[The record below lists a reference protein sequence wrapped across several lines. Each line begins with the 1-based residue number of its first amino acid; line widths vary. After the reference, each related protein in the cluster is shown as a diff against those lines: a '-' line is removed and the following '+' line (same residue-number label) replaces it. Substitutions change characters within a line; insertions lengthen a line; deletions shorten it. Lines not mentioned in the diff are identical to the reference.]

1 MTRPAVGSS
10 QIPGRLTP
18 GGREAERI
26 LGFMAFRLED
36 VQAALATDG
45 LDGWL
50 LYDFHGSN
58 QIARSL
64 AGLNGG
70 GKMTTRRWFYLIPAT
85 GTPRALVH
93 AIEPHT
99 LSHLPGE
106 TRQYSGRQALSQGLD
121 TLLSGVGT
129 LAMEYSPDNAIPY
142 IARVDA
148 GTVEAVRKRGVTVVS
163 SGDLVQRFEALWSP
177 EQVETH
183 LTASAALYRIKDRTF
198 AAIGEHIRKGES
210 FSEYDVQQWM
220 AGWFRDEGLV
230 AEDKPVVASMENAGN
245 PHYMPQQATS
255 RTIARDE
262 LVLLDL
268 WGKVKQPGAVYADIT
283 WVCHTGA
290 VVPDEQARAFAA
302 IAAAREAALA
312 VTQTAARD
320 HLDLRGWQVDRAART
335 VLIDAGYADQIL
347 HRTGHSLGQEVHGN
361 GVHMDDFETHDD
373 RRLMPGTGFTI
384 EPGVYFPH
392 FGVRTEINV
401 FYDAGEARASGPR
414 QDAIVA
420 LG

>member
-1 MTRPAVGSS
+1 M
-10 QIPGRLTP
+10 PGRWKP
-18 GGREAERI
+18 CA
-26 LGFMAFRLED
+26 
-36 VQAALATDG
+36 
-45 LDGWL
+45 
-50 LYDFHGSN
+50 
-58 QIARSL
+58 
-64 AGLNGG
+64 
-70 GKMTTRRWFYLIPAT
+70 
-85 GTPRALVH
+85 
-93 AIEPHT
+93 
-99 LSHLPGE
+99 
-106 TRQYSGRQALSQGLD
+106 SGAS
-121 TLLSGVGT
+121 
-129 LAMEYSPDNAIPY
+129 
-142 IARVDA
+142 
-148 GTVEAVRKRGVTVVS
+148 TVVS

-198 AAIGEHIRKGES
+198 AAIGEHIRKGAS

-220 AGWFRDEGLV
+220 AGWFRDEGLI

-255 RTIARDE
+255 RTIAARRAGAARP
-262 LVLLDL
+262 V
-268 WGKVKQPGAVYADIT
+268 GQGASSPAPSTPTSPGSAT
-283 WVCHTGA
+283 PGPWCPT
-290 VVPDEQARAFAA
+290 EQARAFAA

-312 VTQTAARD
+312 VTQTAARGD
-320 HLDLRGWQVDRAART
+320 LDLRGWQVDRAART
-335 VLIDAGYADQIL
+335 VLIEAGYADQIL
-347 HRTGHSLGQEVHGN
+347 HRTGHSLGQDVHGN